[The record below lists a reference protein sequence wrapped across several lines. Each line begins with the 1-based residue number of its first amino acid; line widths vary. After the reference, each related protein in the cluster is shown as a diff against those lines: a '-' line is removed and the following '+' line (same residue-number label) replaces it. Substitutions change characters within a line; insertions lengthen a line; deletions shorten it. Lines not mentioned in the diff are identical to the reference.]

1 MKMKYTT
8 NVTGMPL
15 LYAYRRNSYRYRY
28 VTSEPQRHRERLSRL
43 YIRSY
48 SPARLAEY
56 HYFLLS
62 PRAKVQG
69 SANKKRGQD
78 VLDWA
83 RLLYQ
88 VLMSYSNNCKEVGVE
103 KSQKMAFELMEL
115 KTDGSHY
122 EFLIR
127 ESIVDDIVTWEC
139 LPDADTIKEYLKKHP
154 FPQDKL
160 YPEKAFLEDV
170 QRAVGYIH
178 LVVENRQTA
187 EFICDLCSALI

>member
-1 MKMKYTT
+1 MNYIM
-8 NVTGMPL
+8 NVAGMPF
-15 LYAYRRNSYRYRY
+15 LYGYRRNSYRQRH
-28 VTSEPQRHRERLSRL
+28 VTEEPQGYREELSRQ
-43 YIRSY
+43 YRRPS
-48 SPARLAEY
+48 SPAKLAEY
-56 HYFLLS
+56 HYICLS

-69 SANKKRGQD
+69 LANKKSGQD

-88 VLMSYSNNCKEVGVE
+88 VLMSYSNNCKEVGVK
-103 KSQKMAFELMEL
+103 KSQKMGVRLMEL

-127 ESIVDDIVTWEC
+127 ESVMDEIVTWEC
-139 LPDADTIKEYLKKHP
+139 LPDADTIEEYLKKHP

-170 QRAVGYIH
+170 QKASGYIH
-178 LVVENRQTA
+178 LVVEKRETA
-187 EFICDLCSALI
+187 QFICDLCSALI